1 MEIRDLV
8 VEETGQFING
18 VIHDTAVTVD
28 KVTSGHVSS
37 SVVCTHF
44 YLYGKLNVVLNELTV
59 MEQDDYDSEGA
70 ASALIETLSRSLG
83 ITRSYL
89 AIILRHA
96 AFDGVYASTE
106 QRTAG
111 GGSLNLVYRF
121 SELLGV
127 EADSIKGTWDHA
139 HLLQVR

>member
-1 MEIRDLV
+1 MGGRGSYKADSR
-8 VEETGQFING
+8 VEEFCNYVGP
-18 VIHDTAVTVD
+18 DLE
-28 KVTSGHVSS
+28 S
-37 SVVCTHF
+37 
-44 YLYGKLNVVLNELTV
+44 E
-59 MEQDDYDSEGA
+59 DDYDSEGA

-83 ITRSYL
+83 ITRSHL

-127 EADSIKGTWDHA
+127 EADSITGTWDHA